1 MDRVRF
7 GRALGQGTREAA
19 KALLKAADAVAS
31 PNPGAAPAST
41 PRSAAKPREQIVRG
55 AVQQTKPSRAGLKR
69 GGKQFGEA
77 VWKPFARLSGVL
89 WLEFT
94 GVFFALFAF
103 TAGIEVWRAAL
114 GPAAGNARA
123 PGGMVRS
130 GDAVGVWVFC
140 RLQLCEGCAAG
151 TATLDRARRGG

>member
-103 TAGIEVWRAAL
+103 TAGIEVWRRRWDLRL
-114 GPAAGNARA
+114 GTHAPRAGWF
-123 PGGMVRS
+123 
-130 GDAVGVWVFC
+130 AVAMLLVF
-140 RLQLCEGCAAG
+140 GYFAVSSFVKAG
-151 TATLDRARRGG
+151 QRGRRR